1 MALAKLSSKSQ
12 IVLPA
17 EIRRRLKIKPGDL
30 LEIAE
35 EGNVILIRKAE
46 KSALDALDACGSKL
60 WHGYEKELE
69 EAREGWNS

>member
-17 EIRRRLKIKPGDL
+17 EIRRRLKIKPGDM

-35 EGNVILIRKAE
+35 EGNVIVIRKAE

-60 WHGYEKELE
+60 WQGYEKELE

>member
-17 EIRRRLKIKPGDL
+17 EICRRLKIKPGDM

-35 EGNVILIRKAE
+35 GDNAIVIRKAE
-46 KSALDALDACGSKL
+46 KSALEALDACGSKL
-60 WHGYEKELE
+60 WQGYDRELE
-69 EAREGWNS
+69 EAREEWNP